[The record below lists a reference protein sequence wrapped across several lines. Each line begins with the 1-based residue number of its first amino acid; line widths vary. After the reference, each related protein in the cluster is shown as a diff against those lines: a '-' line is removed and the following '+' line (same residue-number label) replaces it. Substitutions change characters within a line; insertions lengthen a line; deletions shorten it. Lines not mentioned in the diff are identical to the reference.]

1 MRLHD
6 ALLYHAREQP
16 LAEFARQDGRR
27 LRYAEARDAACRL
40 AHAIVAA
47 GVRPGERVALLAKN
61 CIEYPLCYY
70 GASLAG
76 AALVPVNVR
85 LAPPE
90 IAQILADSEAAI
102 IIAGA
107 EYTAT
112 IDQLSGRLPALRR
125 RVALADRAPAGWQP
139 FAQWL
144 AAQPA
149 EPPAIQVTDDFDL
162 YQLYT
167 SGTTGRPKGAIL
179 TQGAV

>member
-61 CIEYPLCYY
+61 CIQYPLCYY
-70 GASLAG
+70 GAS
-76 AALVPVNVR
+76 
-85 LAPPE
+85 PE